1 MENKSKYF
9 KMVEE
14 FLKREFIK
22 QTSEDLNLKV
32 KIKKI
37 LFLNIG
43 LLLMAVAIALS
54 IRCNMGTSPMSAFAC
69 VLSLV
74 TPFNVG
80 TILIFFNLFFVICE
94 VLIAKSEFKK
104 IQYFQVILSF
114 VFGYFTNFTMK
125 LTENII
131 PTTQLDK
138 WILCIASCFIMAL
151 GIVFEV
157 KAKTLLLP
165 DDGIL
170 IVVSQKLEKGF
181 GEIKVV
187 FDVICVILAA
197 IISYIQ
203 LGCINAIGIGTVV
216 SAACVGYIVKFY
228 KKMLQKAVEAYSS
241 EEVENIKNKSKTTLK
256 DAKDKITKP

>member
-1 MENKSKYF
+1 MEDKSKYF
-9 KMVEE
+9 KMVGE
-14 FLKREFIK
+14 FLQNEYLK
-22 QTSEDLNLKV
+22 QVSGDLNLKV

-37 LFLNIG
+37 IFLNIG
-43 LLLMAVAIALS
+43 LFLMAVAIALS
-54 IRCNMGTSPMSAFAC
+54 IRCNMGTSPMSAFAY
-69 VLSLV
+69 VLSIA

-94 VLIAKSEFKK
+94 VLIAKSEFEK
-104 IQYFQVILSF
+104 IQYFQIILAI

-131 PTTQLDK
+131 PANEVDK
-138 WILCIASCFIMAL
+138 WILCILSCFIIAL

-170 IVVSQKLEKGF
+170 IVLSQKLEKGF

-187 FDVICVILAA
+187 FDVICVILATV
-197 IISYIQ
+197 ISYIQ
-203 LGCINAIGIGTVV
+203 LGYITAIGMGTVV
-216 SAACVGYIVKFY
+216 SAVCVGYIVKFY
-228 KKMLQKAVEAYSS
+228 KKLLQRAVEAYSS
-241 EEVENIKNKSKTTLK
+241 GDVENIKNKSKTTLR
-256 DAKDKITKP
+256 DAKDKIIKP